1 MFSNVTGTSE
11 RTVEDIVQEETIEQH
26 NAKVLENLR
35 KSGTSIV
42 VNLDDNNTIVQG
54 SRYYATSMDGT
65 FSYVHYDEDLYEYV
79 AAKRDTDTLIEFAS
93 KTLFE
98 ALCEKFPNE
107 QDAWHMQLKLNK
119 NDYGVTIGY
128 VIDYI
133 QRNLTTG
140 MKFAN

>member
-35 KSGTSIV
+35 ESGTSVV
-42 VNLDDNNTIVQG
+42 VNLDNNTLVQG

-65 FSYVHYDEDLYEYV
+65 LSYIHYDEDLYEYV
-79 AAKRDTDTLIEFAS
+79 AAKRDPDRLIEFAS
-93 KTLFE
+93 KALFE
-98 ALCEKFPNE
+98 AFCEKFPNE
-107 QDAWHMQLKLNK
+107 QDAWCMQLKLNK
-119 NDYGVTIGY
+119 NDYSVTIGY

-140 MKFAN
+140 MKLAD

>member
-1 MFSNVTGTSE
+1 MFSNVNGTSE
-11 RTVEDIVQEETIEQH
+11 KTIEDIVQEETIEQH

-35 KSGTSIV
+35 ESGTSLV
-42 VNLDDNNTIVQG
+42 VNLDNNATIQG
-54 SRYYATSMDGT
+54 SRYYATSIDGT
-65 FSYVHYDEDLYEYV
+65 LSFVHRDEDLYEYV
-79 AAKRDTDTLIEFAS
+79 AAKQDTDTLIEFAS

-107 QDAWHMQLKLNK
+107 QDAWRMQLKLNK
-119 NDYGVTIGY
+119 NDYSVTIGY

-140 MKFAN
+140 MKLAD

>member
-35 KSGTSIV
+35 KSGTSVV

-65 FSYVHYDEDLYEYV
+65 LSYVHYDEDLYEYV
-79 AAKRDTDTLIEFAS
+79 AAKHDTDTLIEFAS

-98 ALCEKFPNE
+98 ALCEKFSNE
-107 QDAWHMQLKLNK
+107 QDAWRMQLKLNK
-119 NDYGVTIGY
+119 NDYTVTIGY

-140 MKFAN
+140 MKLAD